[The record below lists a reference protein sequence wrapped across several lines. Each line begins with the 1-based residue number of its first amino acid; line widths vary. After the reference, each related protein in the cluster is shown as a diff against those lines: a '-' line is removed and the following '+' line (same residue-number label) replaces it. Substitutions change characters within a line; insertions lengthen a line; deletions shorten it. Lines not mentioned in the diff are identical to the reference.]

1 MLEDGTAL
9 LHCFAAAALPCLINL
24 IQQIASVLYELH
36 TSDEVNAGIVCSP
49 KLISACIVIE
59 SELQAVLAPDQ
70 LLFRAKLCGLSVRL
84 QPRQF
89 VLIFVQHTRI
99 LSLG

>member
-1 MLEDGTAL
+1 MTL
-9 LHCFAAAALPCLINL
+9 LHSFAAADLPRLINL
-24 IQQIASVLYELH
+24 KRQIASVLYELH
-36 TSDEVNAGIVCSP
+36 TSDEVNVGIVCSP

-59 SELQAVLAPDQ
+59 SELQALLALDQ
-70 LLFRAKLCGLSVRL
+70 LLFCTKLCGFSVCL

-89 VLIFVQHTRI
+89 VLIFVQHITI

>member
-1 MLEDGTAL
+1 MEDGTAL

-24 IQQIASVLYELH
+24 IQQIASALYELH
-36 TSDEVNAGIVCSP
+36 TSDEINVGIVCSP
-49 KLISACIVIE
+49 KLISASIVIE

-70 LLFRAKLCGLSVRL
+70 LLFRAKPCGFSVRL

>member
-1 MLEDGTAL
+1 MSEDGTAL
-9 LHCFAAAALPCLINL
+9 LRCFAAADLPRLINL

-36 TSDEVNAGIVCSP
+36 TSDEVNVAIVRSP

-59 SELQAVLAPDQ
+59 SELQALLAPDQ
-70 LLFRAKLCGLSVRL
+70 LLFRPRLCGFSV
-84 QPRQF
+84 QAVCF
-89 VLIFVQHTRI
+89 DFVQHIRI